1 MAQIRIPA
9 TILKQKDKELYL
21 FKMNSALLNKVTYVT
36 PRSKENPDELQ
47 RVYSESRAK
56 EIGAWLQEENSLL
69 PNAIVVDFKNEVQIE
84 PTADPDIVTITFPD
98 PDETPDGKIAYILDG
113 QHRVKGFDHSGA
125 VQFDLAVIA
134 VHNISENVR
143 GKIFIDINSKQVKVD
158 ERLLLDLMAGT
169 KNLAQDDDRVYGVI
183 KGLDKNPESPLRDV
197 IQFLPEEKGKA
208 VKNTN
213 LFKHLKPHI
222 SNGGVL
228 YNKTTAQQIEIL
240 SAYFSAFREVFE
252 DEWEDSKNYILSRNQ
267 GIEIMCSIF
276 REMKQRCDLYEGKS
290 YSKKSFKNQ
299 ISTLQ
304 GKSLEMRLKNNE
316 SPLTIPIDW
325 SVDTFGKFSNRA
337 WMAEIRK
344 VIVNILNGDM

>member
-1 MAQIRIPA
+1 MAHIRIPA

-21 FKMNSALLNKVTYVT
+21 FKMNSALLNKITYVT

-56 EIGAWLQEENSLL
+56 EIGKWLKEENSLL

-84 PTADPDIVTITFPD
+84 PTADPEIVTITFPD

-113 QHRVKGFDHSGA
+113 QHRVKGFNHSDT

-134 VHNISENVR
+134 VHNISETVR
-143 GKIFIDINSKQVKVD
+143 GKIFLDINSKQVKVD

-169 KNLAQDDDRVYGVI
+169 KNLAQDDNGVYEVI
-183 KGLDKNPESPLRDV
+183 KGLNKSPESPLRDV

-222 SNGGVL
+222 ANGGVL
-228 YNKTTAQQIEIL
+228 YNKTTGSQIEIL
-240 SAYFSAFREVFE
+240 SAYFAAFREVFE
-252 DEWEDSKNYILSRNQ
+252 SEWKDSKNYILSRNQ
-267 GIEIMCSIF
+267 GIELMCGIF
-276 REMKQRCDLYEGKS
+276 REIKNRCDLYEGKS

-299 ISTLQ
+299 VSMFQ
-304 GKSLEMRLKNNE
+304 GKSFEMRLKDNE
-316 SPLTIPIDW
+316 QPLIIPIDW
-325 SVDTFGKFSNRA
+325 SVETFGKFSNRA

-344 VIVNILNGDM
+344 AIANVLNSDM

>member
-1 MAQIRIPA
+1 MAQIRISA
-9 TILKQKDKELYL
+9 TILRQKDKELYL

-47 RVYSESRAK
+47 RVYKESRAK
-56 EIGAWLQEENSLL
+56 DIGAWLQEENSLL

-84 PTADPDIVTITFPD
+84 PTADPEIVTISFPD
-98 PDETPDGKIAYILDG
+98 PDENPDAKIAYILDG
-113 QHRVKGFDHSGA
+113 QHRVKGFNYSGA

-134 VHNISENVR
+134 VHNISESVR

-158 ERLLLDLMAGT
+158 DQLLLDLMAGI
-169 KNLAQDDDRVYGVI
+169 KSLAQDDARVYEVI

-197 IQFLPEEKGKA
+197 IQFLPEDKGKA

-240 SAYFSAFREVFE
+240 SSYFSAFREVFE

-267 GIEIMCSIF
+267 GIEIMCGIF

-290 YSKKSFKNQ
+290 YSKKSFKKQ

-304 GKSLEMRLKNNE
+304 GKDLEMRLKNNE

-325 SVDTFGKFSNRA
+325 SVANFGKFSNRA

-344 VIVNILNGDM
+344 VIVNILNSDM

>member
-9 TILKQKDKELYL
+9 TILRQKDKELYL

-69 PNAIVVDFKNEVQIE
+69 PNAIVVDFKNEVKIE
-84 PTADPDIVTITFPD
+84 PTSDPDIVTITFPD
-98 PDETPDGKIAYILDG
+98 PDKNPDGKIAYILDG

-134 VHNISENVR
+134 VHNISESVR

-158 ERLLLDLMAGT
+158 ERLLLDLKAGI
-169 KNLAQDDDRVYGVI
+169 KELAQDDDRVYEVI
-183 KGLDKNPESPLRDV
+183 KGLDKNPESPLRGV
-197 IQFLPEEKGKA
+197 IQFLPEEKGKW

-213 LFKHLKPHI
+213 LLKQLKPHI
-222 SNGGVL
+222 ANGGVIF
-228 YNKTTAQQIEIL
+228 NKTTAQQIEIL
-240 SAYFSAFREVFE
+240 SAYFSAFSEVFE
-252 DEWEDSKNYILSRNQ
+252 GEWEDSKNYILSRNQ
-267 GIEIMCSIF
+267 GIEIMCGIF

-316 SPLTIPIDW
+316 SPLTIPMDW
-325 SVDTFGKFSNRA
+325 SVENFGKFSNRA

-344 VIVNILNGDM
+344 VIVNILNSDM

>member
-9 TILKQKDKELYL
+9 TILRQKDKELYL
-21 FKMNSALLNKVTYVT
+21 FKINSALLSKITYVT

-47 RVYSESRAK
+47 RVYSESRAR

-84 PTADPDIVTITFPD
+84 PTADPDVVTITIPD
-98 PDETPDGKIAYILDG
+98 PDGTPDGKIAYILDG

-169 KNLAQDDDRVYGVI
+169 KNLAQDDDRVYEVI
-183 KGLDKNPESPLRDV
+183 KGLDKSPESPLQDK
-197 IQFLPEEKGKA
+197 IQFLPEEKGKW

-222 SNGGVL
+222 GNGGVL
-228 YNKTTAQQIEIL
+228 YSKTIAEQITIL
-240 SAYFSAFREVFE
+240 SAYFSAFKEVFA
-252 DEWEDSKNYILSRNQ
+252 DEWDDSKNYILSRNQ
-267 GIEIMCSIF
+267 GIELMCGIF

-299 ISTLQ
+299 VSMLK
-304 GKSLEMRLKNNE
+304 GKSIEMRLKDNDK
-316 SPLTIPIDW
+316 SLTIPIDW
-325 SVDTFGKFSNRA
+325 SVNTFGKLSNRA

-344 VIVNILNGDM
+344 NIVNILNSDV

>member
-9 TILKQKDKELYL
+9 TILRQKDKELYL

-69 PNAIVVDFKNEVQIE
+69 PNAIVVDFKNEVKIE
-84 PTADPDIVTITFPD
+84 PTSDPDIVTITFPD
-98 PDETPDGKIAYILDG
+98 PDKNPDGKIAYILDG

-134 VHNISENVR
+134 VHNISESVR

-158 ERLLLDLMAGT
+158 ERLLLDLKAGI
-169 KNLAQDDDRVYGVI
+169 KELAQDDDRVYEVI
-183 KGLDKNPESPLRDV
+183 KGLDKNPESPLRGV
-197 IQFLPEEKGKA
+197 IQFLPEEKGKW

-213 LFKHLKPHI
+213 LLKQLKPHI
-222 SNGGVL
+222 ANGGVIF
-228 YNKTTAQQIEIL
+228 NKTTAQQIEIL
-240 SAYFSAFREVFE
+240 SAYFSAFSEVFE
-252 DEWEDSKNYILSRNQ
+252 GEWEDSKNYILSRNQ
-267 GIEIMCSIF
+267 GIEIMCGIF

-316 SPLTIPIDW
+316 SPLTIPMDW
-325 SVDTFGKFSNRA
+325 SVENFWKIF
-337 WMAEIRK
+337 
-344 VIVNILNGDM
+344 